1 MFLSVLSILTSACEL
16 TLASLQSKKEDFVQY
31 KTRLG
36 IVRDEKEKR
45 KLELIGIYFVITKY

>member
-16 TLASLQSKKEDFVQY
+16 MLASLQSKKEDFVQY